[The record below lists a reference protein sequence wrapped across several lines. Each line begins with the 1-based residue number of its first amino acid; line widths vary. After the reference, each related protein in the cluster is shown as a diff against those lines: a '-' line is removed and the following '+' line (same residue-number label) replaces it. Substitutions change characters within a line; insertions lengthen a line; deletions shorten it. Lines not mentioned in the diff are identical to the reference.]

1 MPKENKAAFII
12 LGLLNHEDLSGYD
25 IKKQIDMGISRFWEV
40 GYGQIY
46 PSLKSL
52 VDAGHIVKKDTETD
66 KGPEKIIY
74 SITKSGREALMEWL
88 RIPEMK
94 ESAKYDILLKLYF
107 GNMLST
113 QDNIDRIQLF
123 EKKHLGN
130 QEMMRFFKG
139 NLEKVLD
146 EDKDHL
152 YYYLTVLFGEKM
164 YDAYVSWAKE
174 AKTILEKYKEDNSEN

>member
-25 IKKQIDMGISRFWEV
+25 IKKQIDMGISRFWE
-40 GYGQIY
+40 YALNSRQY
-46 PSLKSL
+46 WPNS
-52 VDAGHIVKKDTETD
+52 
-66 KGPEKIIY
+66 II
-74 SITKSGREALMEWL
+74 R
-88 RIPEMK
+88 
-94 ESAKYDILLKLYF
+94 
-107 GNMLST
+107 
-113 QDNIDRIQLF
+113 
-123 EKKHLGN
+123 KKHLGN